1 MGNAKSQSETGLKP
15 LSQFENSLGSG
26 RWADGS
32 VFHAGADSGTNF
44 VFQRPP
50 QRTRIGALL
59 IFTRLSLCGARHRS
73 TFLFLV
79 SRGLAPS
86 LPSLDL
92 IMPSSKEKRRVQQKS
107 RRKKKRVKEDHRL
120 RHCESQ
126 RKYEAGKKQKMSYRD
141 EEQRDPLDQP
151 SPVESEYRAFGGGGA
166 YDSDDDESYDEATKD
181 RVAKAYGMS
190 MEQQRLAGEG
200 IAGAAAGAVAKE
212 TLDRIRQT
220 EADAIKD
227 IKSMSA
233 KKKKKKQLTMAP
245 NQQSAGQTARK
256 QLQFESPLKKSN
268 TVRLLLREVLFF
280 KLLSK
285 TMLSVSSIY
294 AYEQETFVRIQLM
307 FVVFLIVIAVV
318 VKILVG

>member
-1 MGNAKSQSETGLKP
+1 
-15 LSQFENSLGSG
+15 
-26 RWADGS
+26 
-32 VFHAGADSGTNF
+32 
-44 VFQRPP
+44 
-50 QRTRIGALL
+50 
-59 IFTRLSLCGARHRS
+59 
-73 TFLFLV
+73 
-79 SRGLAPS
+79 
-86 LPSLDL
+86 
-92 IMPSSKEKRRVQQKS
+92 
-107 RRKKKRVKEDHRL
+107 
-120 RHCESQ
+120 
-126 RKYEAGKKQKMSYRD
+126 
-141 EEQRDPLDQP
+141 
-151 SPVESEYRAFGGGGA
+151 
-166 YDSDDDESYDEATKD
+166 
-181 RVAKAYGMS
+181 

-268 TVRLLLREVLFF
+268 TVRLLLREMLFF

-318 VKILVG
+318 VEILVG